1 MDDGNT
7 WKDVLDLQW
16 SADGYIIFGSVD
28 NSCIIW
34 DVNKGIYEYS
44 SASEAVNP
52 AYIISRRDLSTP
64 SVQLPGANKPI
75 VAVCFC
81 PILFCLRGS
90 DPAKKVIEGNM
101 HPTIMKPDAV
111 ESIKVDNRCW

>member
-1 MDDGNT
+1 MLT
-7 WKDVLDLQW
+7 AVVFTF
-16 SADGYIIFGSVD
+16 S
-28 NSCIIW
+28 
-34 DVNKGIYEYS
+34 GIYEYS

-90 DPAKKVIEGNM
+90 DPASFFKLPDGVIF
-101 HPTIMKPDAV
+101 AV
-111 ESIKVDNRCW
+111 ASLNSLYIYDTESMPPIAIYAGLHYAALLL